1 MLRVVLI
8 IVLLGIYIASIID
21 VIRTPSAE
29 SRRLPRFVWLLIVVV
44 IPVIGGV
51 LWGLLGRVWPQRGRR
66 RKQISSPDDDAKFL
80 RQLDEEAWKRKM
92 RERRDE
98 GEDKGRD
105 DDSPE
110 PATS

>member
-8 IVLLGIYIASIID
+8 IVLLGVYIASVID

-29 SRRLPRFVWLLIVVV
+29 SRRLPRFVWLILVIVL
-44 IPVIGGV
+44 PVIGGA
-51 LWGLLGRVWPQRGRR
+51 LWWLLGRVWPQRGRR
-66 RKQISSPDDDAKFL
+66 RKHISSPDDDAKFL

-92 RERRDE
+92 RERRAE
-98 GEDKGRD
+98 GD

>member
-8 IVLLGIYIASIID
+8 IIVLGVYIASIID
-21 VIRTPSAE
+21 VLRTPSAE
-29 SRRLPRFVWLLIVVV
+29 SRRLPRFVWLLLVIVL
-44 IPVIGGV
+44 PVIGGV
-51 LWGLLGRVWPQRGRR
+51 LWWLLGRVWPQRGRR
-66 RKQISSPDDDAKFL
+66 RKRISSPDDDAKFL

-92 RERRDE
+92 RERRA
-98 GEDKGRD
+98 KGD